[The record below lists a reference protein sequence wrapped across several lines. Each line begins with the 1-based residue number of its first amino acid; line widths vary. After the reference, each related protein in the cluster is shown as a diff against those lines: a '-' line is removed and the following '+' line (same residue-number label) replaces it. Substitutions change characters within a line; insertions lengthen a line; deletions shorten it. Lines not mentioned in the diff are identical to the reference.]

1 MVEIELKY
9 SVIHIPT
16 FQPPLQASAGTSAGD
31 TALPLGRRLLAAGP
45 AGPGAAAGRATA
57 SSCLVKNTPKEAVT
71 G

>member
-31 TALPLGRRLLAAGP
+31 TALPLSQATRRGAG
-45 AGPGAAAGRATA
+45 GGLRLRAGRATA

>member
-31 TALPLGRRLLAAGP
+31 TALPLSQATRRGAG
-45 AGPGAAAGRATA
+45 GGLRGSGRATA